1 MTRAEI
7 RDLAQAEGLENV
19 RIVFLPAKG
28 GEPAIMISWGVG
40 LNRLA
45 IEVPADADAD
55 TIRAAIVARR

>member
-1 MTRAEI
+1 
-7 RDLAQAEGLENV
+7 V